1 MGIMDVSECLVV
13 SGYVLIL
20 VASSGADGRLMGPG
34 MSQGRDLAQWL
45 EEFKETIG
53 GDPLFQRI
61 VSQIWKVHRNLK
73 DKSTIY
79 GTQIDPINMDEQMG
93 PLDVPIQ
100 REELLP
106 TTARIEGIEIHGLS
120 TVALDDSHMK
130 RKELLNDLDMKV
142 TFKFDKIF
150 INGTY
155 RVETN
160 GIWWIPGNHFSMH
173 LTRCHI
179 SYLAHLA
186 LVDFFNNNGTETGSG
201 QNRDGLSYK
210 WPGFKGSA
218 GSKWNASKGPGYKGP
233 GSKGPSS
240 KGPGSKW
247 SKGPGSKWS
256 KGPGSK
262 WSKGPSSKGPFFKG
276 PWPESQKKSKCT
288 KEDVPDVQIKNLALP
303 MDCFALDFNFFG
315 ATDWLVEFLGL
326 YVVQQIIEFATNVAR
341 EQVNHLLCSA
351 N

>member
-1 MGIMDVSECLVV
+1 MG
-13 SGYVLIL
+13 IL

-79 GTQIDPINMDEQMG
+79 GTQIDP
-93 PLDVPIQ
+93 LDVPIQ

-150 INGTY
+150 INGT
-155 RVETN
+155 
-160 GIWWIPGNHFSMH
+160 
-173 LTRCHI
+173 
-179 SYLAHLA
+179 
-186 LVDFFNNNGTETGSG
+186 
-201 QNRDGLSYK
+201 
-210 WPGFKGSA
+210 
-218 GSKWNASKGPGYKGP
+218 
-233 GSKGPSS
+233 
-240 KGPGSKW
+240 
-247 SKGPGSKWS
+247 
-256 KGPGSK
+256 
-262 WSKGPSSKGPFFKG
+262 
-276 PWPESQKKSKCT
+276 
-288 KEDVPDVQIKNLALP
+288 
-303 MDCFALDFNFFG
+303 
-315 ATDWLVEFLGL
+315 
-326 YVVQQIIEFATNVAR
+326 
-341 EQVNHLLCSA
+341 
-351 N
+351 